1 MAARPARWRC
11 SMTEAGRPGVGD
23 SAPTFALRKT
33 FEEKIS
39 LEHLLGKGPLLLAF
53 YVFDFGS
60 V

>member
-1 MAARPARWRC
+1 MDD
-11 SMTEAGRPGVGD
+11 AGRPGVGD
-23 SAPTFALRKT
+23 RAPSFSLRKT

-39 LEHLLGKGPLLLAF
+39 LEHLLERGPLLLAF